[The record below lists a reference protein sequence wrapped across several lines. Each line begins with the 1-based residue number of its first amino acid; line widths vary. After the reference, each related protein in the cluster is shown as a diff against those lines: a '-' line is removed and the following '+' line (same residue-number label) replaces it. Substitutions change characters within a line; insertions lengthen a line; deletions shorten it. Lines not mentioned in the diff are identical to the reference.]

1 MPNLTDQ
8 ERQHTQ
14 SLAVGLAEMRDRQA
28 ERFEF
33 YRPYD
38 AQRRFHSVG
47 IWARERLLMAG
58 NQVGKTTC
66 GAAELAIHLTG
77 RYPDWWDG
85 RRFDRPI
92 VAWAAGVSA
101 EATAAAM
108 QSRLLGGMP
117 GQTGMLPAHLI
128 QRLVRRGQGVVDR
141 LEGLT
146 VRHRSQ
152 MGDSVLSFKSYAQGR
167 ESWQGASVDL
177 LWFDEEPG
185 FDIYLEGLSRTNAT
199 LGMVYTTFTPLKGR
213 SRVVE
218 RFLDEPSD
226 HRTTIQI
233 GLNDAAH
240 LSDAQRQKILDS
252 YPAFEREARA
262 QGIPSFGSGR
272 VFPVDQDSIR
282 VVPFDVPGHWPRL
295 AAIDFGWEHPT
306 AAVEVAW
313 DRDLD
318 VLYVV
323 RAYRAK
329 HRTPKRHCE
338 VLCEWG
344 AHLLW
349 VWPHDGLAHE
359 KGTGIALADQYRRHG
374 LKMYR
379 RQVTFENGSN
389 AVEPGINL
397 MLERFE
403 SGRMKVFAPLTEW
416 FEEFNL
422 YHRIEGRIHNVRDDL
437 MSATRY
443 AVMGLRFAVKS
454 PAIARYDE
462 ETIMSSESR
471 FDPLSWGEEA

>member
-1 MPNLTDQ
+1 MTSLKVNDRHRAEALAMGLT
-8 ERQHTQ
+8 EIK
-14 SLAVGLAEMRDRQA
+14 DRKT
-28 ERFEF
+28 ERFGF

-38 AQRRFHSVG
+38 AQVRFHTAG
-47 IWARERLLMAG
+47 AWARERLLMAG

-77 RYPDWWDG
+77 RYPDWWQG
-85 RRFDRPI
+85 RRFERPI
-92 VAWAAGVSA
+92 VAWAAGVSS
-101 EATAAAM
+101 EAAAAAM
-108 QSRLLGGMP
+108 QSHLLGGVP
-117 GQTGMLPAHLI
+117 GRTGLLPAHLI
-128 QRLVRRGQGVVDR
+128 QRLVRRGQGIVER

-146 VRHRSQ
+146 VRHLSGQ
-152 MGDSVLSFKSYAQGR
+152 GDSVLSFKSYAQGR

-177 LWFDEEPG
+177 IWFDEEPG

-199 LGMVYTTFTPLKGR
+199 LGLVYTTFTPLKGR

-226 HRTTIQI
+226 HRKVIQI

-240 LSDAQRQKILDS
+240 LSDLQREKILES
-252 YPAFEREARA
+252 YPAFERDARA
-262 QGIPSFGSGR
+262 LGIPSFGSGR
-272 VFPVDQDSIR
+272 VFPVDQASIS

-306 AAVEVAW
+306 AAVELAW
-313 DRDLD
+313 DRDQD

-323 RAYRAK
+323 RAYRAR

-338 VLCEWG
+338 VLCGWG
-344 AHLLW
+344 EQLLW

-379 RQVTFENGSN
+379 RHVTFDNGTN
-389 AVEPGINL
+389 AVEPGISL

-443 AVMGLRFAVKS
+443 ALMGLRFAVRRLDDDKQQQQGGRE
-454 PAIARYDE
+454 AGY
-462 ETIMSSESR
+462 R
-471 FDPLSWGEEA
+471 FDPLRWGEAK